1 MEESTYARICKALS
15 SIINVFIAKKPEIEA
30 TMTIV
35 QAINEVVKPHQEPKP
50 VQTFVDEKALIEK
63 ANFIRNAIESNNPE
77 SNR

>member
-35 QAINEVVKPHQEPKP
+35 QAINEVVKPEPKP

>member
-35 QAINEVVKPHQEPKP
+35 QAINEVVKQEPKP